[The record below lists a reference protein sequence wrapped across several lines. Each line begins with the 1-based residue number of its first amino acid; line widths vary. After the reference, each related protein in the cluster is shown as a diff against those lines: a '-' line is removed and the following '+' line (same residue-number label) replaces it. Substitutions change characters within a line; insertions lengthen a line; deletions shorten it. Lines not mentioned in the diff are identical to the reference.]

1 MATTGAAPL
10 VVVLLSSNARD
21 DTTKQTSADGIAL
34 SIVVPSRQTARAEP
48 LGSTPSSQSHQMTV
62 GEFLVI
68 ELGLPA
74 SNPLCAELPALM
86 DSWPLP

>member
-1 MATTGAAPL
+1 MVEVRSALAEGIKVNIRRWQGPLHRCALTSNGEVRTT
-10 VVVLLSSNARD
+10 R
-21 DTTKQTSADGIAL
+21 
-34 SIVVPSRQTARAEP
+34 EH
-48 LGSTPSSQSHQMTV
+48 PSSQSHHMTG
-62 GEFLVI
+62 GEFLLI